1 MEYKVLTLPLP
12 ADVHGA
18 VKQLRDD
25 RYLIAVNE
33 TLTKAEMDA
42 TVGHELYHITHR
54 HFDDPR
60 PIQEIEAET
69 ELAARPA
76 TNYRIGE
83 WICITDIT
91 E

>member
-1 MEYKVLTLPLP
+1 MQYKVLRVALP
-12 ADVHGA
+12 ADVYGA
-18 VKQLRDD
+18 VKQLPDD

-33 TLTKAEMDA
+33 GLSQDEQDA

-54 HFDDPR
+54 HYDDPR